1 MLQKRVPMNIVAAAM
16 DEDLTEVR
24 KRTLLDQGI
33 QVEVVR
39 PVAITEFKKKKK
51 LEINGITS

>member
-1 MLQKRVPMNIVAAAM
+1 MNIVAAAM

>member
-1 MLQKRVPMNIVAAAM
+1 MNIVAAAM

-39 PVAITEFKKKKK
+39 PVWYWSEV
-51 LEINGITS
+51 